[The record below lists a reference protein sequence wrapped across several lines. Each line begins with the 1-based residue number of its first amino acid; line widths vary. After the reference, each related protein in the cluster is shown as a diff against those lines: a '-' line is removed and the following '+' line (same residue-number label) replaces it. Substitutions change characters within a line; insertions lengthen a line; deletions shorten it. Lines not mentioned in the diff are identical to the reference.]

1 MLLKVRKIFND
12 EFTNFESFVI
22 KSMRLLDSYGII
34 NKLINILGNLTMI
47 YKYFKIDILIMFIN

>member
-34 NKLINILGNLTMI
+34 HKLLNILGILTMI